1 MVNKKNSGMRL
12 DPLPLNNNHKPS
24 LHHQHTMEQPS
35 IKNKLKIKI
44 NSTSVDKSPAIV
56 KLNTAVTVGVKSL
69 ARSSKRRNFTRMRS
83 PLSST
88 INSNA
93 TPTPTLTSKL

>member
-44 NSTSVDKSPAIV
+44 NSTSVDKSPA